1 MDACDPG
8 INIGN
13 LKRLVK
19 QNTGLELDLT
29 REQICDAYSSIQDGK
44 LPLPPMVLS
53 KDGKY
58 MLDRKSP
65 LTGKDFEV
73 LFGSDSTVSQLK
85 RVARKAGLASY
96 DNMTKA
102 EMVEAI
108 ESTLQSKNIREP
120 SRLHISAQRAVRKVS
135 VNNNNNYPNNLNVNN
150 TNGNGV
156 RNNNNLRKI
165 ANESNNLNRG
175 NGNRNGNGNNLAK
188 IANES
193 RNLNRGNGNRGNENR
208 GNGNRGNGNRGNGNR
223 GNGNRGN
230 ERPSI
235 NRTTAR
241 YVNAMLRKP
250 NARRNEDLARVLSA
264 ARNTGGGS
272 TQNLSRIIEAVRR
285 KPSTDGSTATM
296 LNKLMRAKTSGN
308 SNALQRAMK
317 EIEELKRRPVAARVN
332 NKQQKLAELEK
343 YAVNKASKLG
353 NQRLQFMNEAQK
365 HIKAYKNGEYG
376 SEFAKKQIFI
386 RYDQIYKK
394 RLNDMGFNEAAT
406 NLQKSTINAIG
417 NTKIKSKAV
426 ELLEEYKKTG
436 STPIRNSIIKL
447 KSLDENLRSKE
458 ESVVKLFGNR
468 KPLNSERDEAL
479 QNIQSYNMRNGLAK
493 INKQIEEKKKERG
506 VEFNKMIVND
516 TYKNVPSNVKTTLR
530 NKYVSGELNSN
541 GVKRGLNNALEETAG
556 VFKGLENK
564 IKNLESKLG
573 DSKLTATQR
582 NALKKEVN
590 NLKLKRNTN
599 LKNMNVMREQLGN
612 MKATVNTK
620 NRNIER
626 LKIKQE
632 NANAEIKSLRNKLQ
646 KNKNLSNGE
655 KRALQEQLNNAMK
668 NRASINNR
676 LEKSELEKKQYM
688 REMNTLAGNVRNIT
702 KQKENANKEIANL
715 RNKLQKNKNLSNG
728 EKRALQE
735 QLNNAMKNRA
745 SINNR
750 LEKSESE
757 KKQYMREMNTLA
769 GNVRNITKQKENANK
784 EIANL
789 KKKLNS
795 GTISNAER
803 KGLENQLAKAWGEAL
818 VTGEQLKKLQEEKKS
833 FNAEIKKAKM
843 NVKAARTA
851 QSKANKNRNTKVAD
865 AQKKAEESIKS
876 AQNNASRVKE
886 NANARVARV
895 TQNANDRVAKVTQ
908 NANDRV
914 AAAQAIAQER
924 MNALRVQA
932 NQEVANAKHKANAA
946 SRAASKAEENVA
958 RLQSAAGTA
967 EKILLEQRATVNRLE
982 RELQSAKNIS
992 EEQREKLEKEL
1003 STERLQVA
1011 QASAAANKA
1020 KKNAEAAVA
1029 ESRNL
1034 VAKASVAAN
1043 KASMRAAE
1051 AEQAK
1056 LAAENERQKALGN
1069 KAKANEARKKANLLR
1084 EEANL
1089 LRAKAQAEANEAR
1102 KKANAANA
1110 KANEISEKLAQANL
1124 NKAEMNNLIKQK
1136 NAFLENRQK
1145 EMQKQI
1151 NAITSEYTTYKTQKN
1166 RIVRN
1171 GANREADQRNR
1182 IKALESKRNE
1192 LQAEFNLAKQRIAVK
1207 NADLLKKINQIKQ
1220 TQSNLAML
1228 QKELNNTKTA
1238 SAAEKNA
1245 IEKRLEKEKQN
1256 LSNQFTRTRTLLS
1269 STKAEL
1275 NKITRNRSI
1284 LFKELQNRSGT
1295 LSQTRAEL
1303 NELQRQLE
1311 ETRKILQNTQ
1321 NNLGQLA
1328 LAEQRARG
1336 QRNTLSKT
1344 LAQVRG
1350 QRQNLRRRNVAS
1362 QKVITGLTQQRRN
1375 AQRGINALRAQTRNL
1390 EQRRLAENRS
1400 TNSTFNASAAF
1411 NRQMKGVAARQ
1422 RWQSLKPKATM
1433 VRAAQ
1438 LGVGKAL
1445 REKLL
1450 KNVDT
1455 TNINGKL
1462 VVNGG
1467 FMGSERRALK
1477 KEVQDPMTG
1486 LNRLRAI
1493 EKMILNRKTNRNS
1506 TILGRRR
1513 MNRTLRLAGSSINNK
1528 FSFASNN
1535 TPAQSRSQLLK
1546 QNNAWAGGPAAE
1558 ARIRGQAF
1566 AS

>member
-120 SRLHISAQRAVRKVS
+120 IRLHISAQRAVRKVS

-150 TNGNGV
+150 ANGNGV

-188 IANES
+188 IANET
-193 RNLNRGNGNRGNENR
+193 RNLNRGNGNRGNE
-208 GNGNRGNGNRGNGNR
+208 
-223 GNGNRGN
+223 
-230 ERPSI
+230 RPPV

-317 EIEELKRRPVAARVN
+317 EIEELKRRPVAAPAARVN

-353 NQRLQFMNEAQK
+353 NNRMEFLNETEK
-365 HIKAYKNGEYG
+365 YIKGYKNGQYMHNA
-376 SEFAKKQIFI
+376 AKSRIAAK
-386 RYDQIYKK
+386 YDEIYKK
-394 RLNDMGFNEAAT
+394 RLNGSKMEKVVSELGANT
-406 NLQKSTINAIG
+406 NKIV
-417 NTKIKSKAV
+417 NTRIQAKAK
-426 ELLEEYKKTG
+426 ELLEQYKATG

-458 ESVVKLFGNR
+458 DSVVKLFGNR

-506 VEFNKMIVND
+506 VEFNTMIVNA

-530 NKYVSGELNSN
+530 NKYVSGELNRN
-541 GVKRGLNNALEETAG
+541 DVKRGLNKALKKTTDIL
-556 VFKGLENK
+556 KNLENK
-564 IKNLESKLG
+564 IKKLENELG
-573 DSKLTATQR
+573 DSKLTPSER

-612 MKATVNTK
+612 MKTTVNTK

-626 LKIKQE
+626 LKIKQG
-632 NANAEIKSLRNKLQ
+632 NANAEIESLRNKL
-646 KNKNLSNGE
+646 KSNKNLSNGE
-655 KRALQEQLNNAMK
+655 KRALEEQLKNAMK
-668 NRASINNR
+668 NRANINER
-676 LEKSELEKKQYM
+676 LSKSESEKEQYM
-688 REMNTLAGNVRNIT
+688 REMNTLAGNVINIT

-728 EKRALQE
+728 EKRALEE
-735 QLNNAMKNRA
+735 QLKNAMINRA
-745 SINNR
+745 NLNTR
-750 LEKSESE
+750 LRKSEAE
-757 KKQYMREMNTLA
+757 KMQYMQEMYTLA
-769 GNVRNITKQKENANK
+769 GNVRNITKQKENANAQ
-784 EIANL
+784 I
-789 KKKLNS
+789 
-795 GTISNAER
+795 
-803 KGLENQLAKAWGEAL
+803 
-818 VTGEQLKKLQEEKKS
+818 
-833 FNAEIKKAKM
+833 
-843 NVKAARTA
+843 TA
-851 QSKANKNRNTKVAD
+851 KNR
-865 AQKKAEESIKS
+865 E
-876 AQNNASRVKE
+876 
-886 NANARVARV
+886 
-895 TQNANDRVAKVTQ
+895 
-908 NANDRV
+908 
-914 AAAQAIAQER
+914 
-924 MNALRVQA
+924 
-932 NQEVANAKHKANAA
+932 
-946 SRAASKAEENVA
+946 
-958 RLQSAAGTA
+958 
-967 EKILLEQRATVNRLE
+967 
-982 RELQSAKNIS
+982 
-992 EEQREKLEKEL
+992 
-1003 STERLQVA
+1003 
-1011 QASAAANKA
+1011 
-1020 KKNAEAAVA
+1020 
-1029 ESRNL
+1029 
-1034 VAKASVAAN
+1034 
-1043 KASMRAAE
+1043 
-1051 AEQAK
+1051 
-1056 LAAENERQKALGN
+1056 
-1069 KAKANEARKKANLLR
+1069 
-1084 EEANL
+1084 
-1089 LRAKAQAEANEAR
+1089 
-1102 KKANAANA
+1102 
-1110 KANEISEKLAQANL
+1110 
-1124 NKAEMNNLIKQK
+1124 
-1136 NAFLENRQK
+1136 
-1145 EMQKQI
+1145 
-1151 NAITSEYTTYKTQKN
+1151 
-1166 RIVRN
+1166 
-1171 GANREADQRNR
+1171 
-1182 IKALESKRNE
+1182 
-1192 LQAEFNLAKQRIAVK
+1192 
-1207 NADLLKKINQIKQ
+1207 INQIKKNMAAAG
-1220 TQSNLAML
+1220 SMSMA
-1228 QKELNNTKTA
+1228 QKEKLRQNLEKAQQEKANISNQLSRFRSELEMAKKRLDEERKIKGDKIQSLEFNATKARQERNNLKQKRNVNLKNMNVMREQLGNLKVNRNVLAAEAQRRQNALNEAAKKETEITKKLGESNASIKKLTA
-1238 SAAEKNA
+1238 QRDELLEKGELNAAEKANLQRIRNELKAERNTKNNEIKQLQTLSNNREKELEKISTNLNVATRELNRSMALISTQEKSLEAKNKNLKARQNQVGELYEEQKGLKKLIETLETQATEINEQIQQQTKKLANSASEINRLQKQLNNATEARARNIQTMQMRHAENIGAATAQIEELTKKVQERNA
-1245 IEKRLEKEKQN
+1245 IIKRSKVVGKWQGTAVRGLGTQLRNTRTNLTRAQKEIGVARGVVSGLRRQRQN
-1256 LSNQFTRTRTLLS
+1256 LQ
-1269 STKAEL
+1269 
-1275 NKITRNRSI
+1275 
-1284 LFKELQNRSGT
+1284 
-1295 LSQTRAEL
+1295 
-1303 NELQRQLE
+1303 
-1311 ETRKILQNTQ
+1311 
-1321 NNLGQLA
+1321 
-1328 LAEQRARG
+1328 G
-1336 QRNTLSKT
+1336 QRNTLFGKLT
-1344 LAQVRG
+1344 QVRG
-1350 QRQNLRRRNVAS
+1350 
-1362 QKVITGLTQQRRN
+1362 QRRN

-1400 TNSTFNASAAF
+1400 TNNTFNASAAF

-1433 VRAAQ
+1433 VGAAQ

-1455 TNINGKL
+1455 TNINGKH
-1462 VVNGG
+1462 VVDGKGKGIIPLPGG
-1467 FMGSERRALK
+1467 ERRDLK

-1493 EKMILNRKTNRNS
+1493 EKMILNRKTNRNN
-1506 TILGRRR
+1506 TILRRRR
-1513 MNRTLRLAGSSINNK
+1513 MNTTLGLAGSAVKNN
-1528 FSFASNN
+1528 FSFANSN

-1546 QNNAWAGGPAAE
+1546 QNNAWESGPAAE
-1558 ARIRGQAF
+1558 DRIRGQAF

>member
-120 SRLHISAQRAVRKVS
+120 IRLHISAQRAVRKVS

-150 TNGNGV
+150 ANGNGV

-417 NTKIKSKAV
+417 NTKIKYKAV

-599 LKNMNVMREQLGN
+599 LKNMNVMRQQLGN

-676 LEKSELEKKQYM
+676 LEKSEL
-688 REMNTLAGNVRNIT
+688 
-702 KQKENANKEIANL
+702 
-715 RNKLQKNKNLSNG
+715 
-728 EKRALQE
+728 
-735 QLNNAMKNRA
+735 
-745 SINNR
+745 
-750 LEKSESE
+750 E

-851 QSKANKNRNTKVAD
+851 QSKANKNRNTKVAE

-876 AQNNASRVKE
+876 AQNNASIKIKQATNKVKNLQSQLNARTNLTPNQGTTLKKQINNAKENAARVKE

-1151 NAITSEYTTYKTQKN
+1151 NAITSEYTTYKTQTN

-1275 NKITRNRSI
+1275 NKITR
-1284 LFKELQNRSGT
+1284 K
-1295 LSQTRAEL
+1295 
-1303 NELQRQLE
+1303 
-1311 ETRKILQNTQ
+1311 
-1321 NNLGQLA
+1321 
-1328 LAEQRARG
+1328 
-1336 QRNTLSKT
+1336 
-1344 LAQVRG
+1344 
-1350 QRQNLRRRNVAS
+1350 
-1362 QKVITGLTQQRRN
+1362 
-1375 AQRGINALRAQTRNL
+1375 
-1390 EQRRLAENRS
+1390 
-1400 TNSTFNASAAF
+1400 
-1411 NRQMKGVAARQ
+1411 
-1422 RWQSLKPKATM
+1422 
-1433 VRAAQ
+1433 
-1438 LGVGKAL
+1438 
-1445 REKLL
+1445 
-1450 KNVDT
+1450 
-1455 TNINGKL
+1455 
-1462 VVNGG
+1462 
-1467 FMGSERRALK
+1467 
-1477 KEVQDPMTG
+1477 
-1486 LNRLRAI
+1486 
-1493 EKMILNRKTNRNS
+1493 
-1506 TILGRRR
+1506 
-1513 MNRTLRLAGSSINNK
+1513 
-1528 FSFASNN
+1528 
-1535 TPAQSRSQLLK
+1535 
-1546 QNNAWAGGPAAE
+1546 
-1558 ARIRGQAF
+1558 
-1566 AS
+1566 

>member
-96 DNMTKA
+96 DKMTKA

-120 SRLHISAQRAVRKVS
+120 IRLHISAQRAVRKVS

-150 TNGNGV
+150 ANGNGV

-165 ANESNNLNRG
+165 ANETNNLNRG
-175 NGNRNGNGNNLAK
+175 NL
-188 IANES
+188 
-193 RNLNRGNGNRGNENR
+193 
-208 GNGNRGNGNRGNGNR
+208 NRGNGNRGNGNR

-230 ERPSI
+230 ERPPV

-506 VEFNKMIVND
+506 VEFNKKIEND

-676 LEKSELEKKQYM
+676 LEKSE
-688 REMNTLAGNVRNIT
+688 
-702 KQKENANKEIANL
+702 
-715 RNKLQKNKNLSNG
+715 S
-728 EKRALQE
+728 
-735 QLNNAMKNRA
+735 
-745 SINNR
+745 
-750 LEKSESE
+750 
-757 KKQYMREMNTLA
+757 
-769 GNVRNITKQKENANK
+769 
-784 EIANL
+784 
-789 KKKLNS
+789 
-795 GTISNAER
+795 
-803 KGLENQLAKAWGEAL
+803 
-818 VTGEQLKKLQEEKKS
+818 
-833 FNAEIKKAKM
+833 
-843 NVKAARTA
+843 
-851 QSKANKNRNTKVAD
+851 
-865 AQKKAEESIKS
+865 
-876 AQNNASRVKE
+876 
-886 NANARVARV
+886 
-895 TQNANDRVAKVTQ
+895 
-908 NANDRV
+908 
-914 AAAQAIAQER
+914 
-924 MNALRVQA
+924 
-932 NQEVANAKHKANAA
+932 
-946 SRAASKAEENVA
+946 
-958 RLQSAAGTA
+958 
-967 EKILLEQRATVNRLE
+967 
-982 RELQSAKNIS
+982 
-992 EEQREKLEKEL
+992 
-1003 STERLQVA
+1003 
-1011 QASAAANKA
+1011 
-1020 KKNAEAAVA
+1020 
-1029 ESRNL
+1029 
-1034 VAKASVAAN
+1034 
-1043 KASMRAAE
+1043 
-1051 AEQAK
+1051 
-1056 LAAENERQKALGN
+1056 
-1069 KAKANEARKKANLLR
+1069 
-1084 EEANL
+1084 
-1089 LRAKAQAEANEAR
+1089 
-1102 KKANAANA
+1102 
-1110 KANEISEKLAQANL
+1110 
-1124 NKAEMNNLIKQK
+1124 
-1136 NAFLENRQK
+1136 
-1145 EMQKQI
+1145 
-1151 NAITSEYTTYKTQKN
+1151 KTQT
-1166 RIVRN
+1166 
-1171 GANREADQRNR
+1171 
-1182 IKALESKRNE
+1182 
-1192 LQAEFNLAKQRIAVK
+1192 
-1207 NADLLKKINQIKQ
+1207 KK
-1220 TQSNLAML
+1220 
-1228 QKELNNTKTA
+1228 
-1238 SAAEKNA
+1238 
-1245 IEKRLEKEKQN
+1245 
-1256 LSNQFTRTRTLLS
+1256 
-1269 STKAEL
+1269 
-1275 NKITRNRSI
+1275 
-1284 LFKELQNRSGT
+1284 
-1295 LSQTRAEL
+1295 
-1303 NELQRQLE
+1303 
-1311 ETRKILQNTQ
+1311 
-1321 NNLGQLA
+1321 
-1328 LAEQRARG
+1328 
-1336 QRNTLSKT
+1336 
-1344 LAQVRG
+1344 
-1350 QRQNLRRRNVAS
+1350 
-1362 QKVITGLTQQRRN
+1362 
-1375 AQRGINALRAQTRNL
+1375 
-1390 EQRRLAENRS
+1390 
-1400 TNSTFNASAAF
+1400 
-1411 NRQMKGVAARQ
+1411 
-1422 RWQSLKPKATM
+1422 
-1433 VRAAQ
+1433 
-1438 LGVGKAL
+1438 
-1445 REKLL
+1445 
-1450 KNVDT
+1450 
-1455 TNINGKL
+1455 
-1462 VVNGG
+1462 
-1467 FMGSERRALK
+1467 
-1477 KEVQDPMTG
+1477 
-1486 LNRLRAI
+1486 
-1493 EKMILNRKTNRNS
+1493 
-1506 TILGRRR
+1506 
-1513 MNRTLRLAGSSINNK
+1513 
-1528 FSFASNN
+1528 
-1535 TPAQSRSQLLK
+1535 
-1546 QNNAWAGGPAAE
+1546 
-1558 ARIRGQAF
+1558 
-1566 AS
+1566 

>member
-120 SRLHISAQRAVRKVS
+120 IRLHISAQRAVRKVS

-150 TNGNGV
+150 ANGNGV

-193 RNLNRGNGNRGNENR
+193 RNLNRGNGNRGNE
-208 GNGNRGNGNRGNGNR
+208 NRGNGNR

-332 NKQQKLAELEK
+332 NKQQKIAELEK

-353 NQRLQFMNEAQK
+353 DQRLQFMNEAQK
-365 HIKAYKNGEYG
+365 YVNGYKNGQYMHNA
-376 SEFAKKQIFI
+376 AKSRIAAK
-386 RYDQIYKK
+386 YDEIYKK
-394 RLNDMGFNEAAT
+394 RLNGSKMEKVVSELGANT
-406 NLQKSTINAIG
+406 NKIV
-417 NTKIKSKAV
+417 NTRIQAKAK
-426 ELLEEYKKTG
+426 ELLEQYKATG

-458 ESVVKLFGNR
+458 DSVVKLFGNR

-479 QNIQSYNMRNGLAK
+479 QNIQSYNMRNGLPK

-506 VEFNKMIVND
+506 VEFNTMIVND

-530 NKYVSGELNSN
+530 NKYVSGELNRN
-541 GVKRGLNNALEETAG
+541 DVKRGLNKALKKTTDIL
-556 VFKGLENK
+556 KNLENK
-564 IKNLESKLG
+564 IKKLESELG
-573 DSKLTATQR
+573 DSKLTPSER

-612 MKATVNTK
+612 MKTTVNTK

-626 LKIKQE
+626 LKIKQG
-632 NANAEIKSLRNKLQ
+632 NANAEIESLRNKL
-646 KNKNLSNGE
+646 KSNKNLSNGE
-655 KRALQEQLNNAMK
+655 KRALEEQLKNAMK
-668 NRASINNR
+668 NRANINER
-676 LEKSELEKKQYM
+676 LSKSESEKEQYM
-688 REMNTLAGNVRNIT
+688 REMNTLAGNVRNITKQKENANAEIESLRNKLKSNKNLSNGEKRALEEQLKNAMKNRANINERLSKSESEKEQYMREMNTLAGNVRNITKQKENANAEIESLRNKLKSNKNLSNGEKRALEEQLKNAMKNRANINERLSKSESEKEQYMREMNTLAGNVINIT

-728 EKRALQE
+728 EKRALEE
-735 QLNNAMKNRA
+735 QLKNAMINRA
-745 SINNR
+745 NLNTR
-750 LEKSESE
+750 LRKSEAE
-757 KKQYMREMNTLA
+757 KMQYMQEMYTLA
-769 GNVRNITKQKENANK
+769 GNVRNITKQKENANAQ
-784 EIANL
+784 I
-789 KKKLNS
+789 
-795 GTISNAER
+795 
-803 KGLENQLAKAWGEAL
+803 
-818 VTGEQLKKLQEEKKS
+818 
-833 FNAEIKKAKM
+833 
-843 NVKAARTA
+843 TA
-851 QSKANKNRNTKVAD
+851 KNR
-865 AQKKAEESIKS
+865 E
-876 AQNNASRVKE
+876 
-886 NANARVARV
+886 
-895 TQNANDRVAKVTQ
+895 
-908 NANDRV
+908 
-914 AAAQAIAQER
+914 
-924 MNALRVQA
+924 
-932 NQEVANAKHKANAA
+932 
-946 SRAASKAEENVA
+946 
-958 RLQSAAGTA
+958 
-967 EKILLEQRATVNRLE
+967 
-982 RELQSAKNIS
+982 
-992 EEQREKLEKEL
+992 
-1003 STERLQVA
+1003 
-1011 QASAAANKA
+1011 
-1020 KKNAEAAVA
+1020 
-1029 ESRNL
+1029 
-1034 VAKASVAAN
+1034 
-1043 KASMRAAE
+1043 
-1051 AEQAK
+1051 
-1056 LAAENERQKALGN
+1056 
-1069 KAKANEARKKANLLR
+1069 
-1084 EEANL
+1084 
-1089 LRAKAQAEANEAR
+1089 
-1102 KKANAANA
+1102 
-1110 KANEISEKLAQANL
+1110 
-1124 NKAEMNNLIKQK
+1124 
-1136 NAFLENRQK
+1136 
-1145 EMQKQI
+1145 
-1151 NAITSEYTTYKTQKN
+1151 
-1166 RIVRN
+1166 
-1171 GANREADQRNR
+1171 
-1182 IKALESKRNE
+1182 
-1192 LQAEFNLAKQRIAVK
+1192 
-1207 NADLLKKINQIKQ
+1207 INQIKKNMAAAG
-1220 TQSNLAML
+1220 SMSMA
-1228 QKELNNTKTA
+1228 QKEKLRQNLEKAQQEKANISNQLSRFRSELEMAKKRLDEERKIKGDKIQSLEFNATKARQERNNLKQKRNVNLKNMNVMREQLGNLKVNRNVLAAEAQRRQNALNEAAKKETEITKKLGESNASIKKLTA
-1238 SAAEKNA
+1238 QRDELLEKGELNAAEKANLQRIRNELKAERNTKNNEIKQLQTLSNNREKELEKISTNLNVATRELNRSMALISTQERSLEAKNKNLNARQNQVGELYEEQKGLKKLIETLETQATEINEQIQQQTKKLANSASEINRLLKQLNNATEARARNIQTMQMRHAENIGAATAQIEELTKKVQERNA
-1245 IEKRLEKEKQN
+1245 IIKRSKVVGKWQGTAVRGLGTQLRNTRTNLTRAQKEIGVARGVVSGLRRQRQN
-1256 LSNQFTRTRTLLS
+1256 LQ
-1269 STKAEL
+1269 
-1275 NKITRNRSI
+1275 
-1284 LFKELQNRSGT
+1284 
-1295 LSQTRAEL
+1295 
-1303 NELQRQLE
+1303 
-1311 ETRKILQNTQ
+1311 
-1321 NNLGQLA
+1321 
-1328 LAEQRARG
+1328 G
-1336 QRNTLSKT
+1336 QRNTLFGKLT
-1344 LAQVRG
+1344 QVRG
-1350 QRQNLRRRNVAS
+1350 QRR
-1362 QKVITGLTQQRRN
+1362 I

-1400 TNSTFNASAAF
+1400 TNNTFNASAAF

-1433 VRAAQ
+1433 VGAAQ

-1455 TNINGKL
+1455 TNINGKH
-1462 VVNGG
+1462 VVDGKGKGIIPLPGG
-1467 FMGSERRALK
+1467 ERRDLK

-1493 EKMILNRKTNRNS
+1493 EKMILNRKTNRN
-1506 TILGRRR
+1506 
-1513 MNRTLRLAGSSINNK
+1513 
-1528 FSFASNN
+1528 N
-1535 TPAQSRSQLLK
+1535 T
-1546 QNNAWAGGPAAE
+1546 
-1558 ARIRGQAF
+1558 
-1566 AS
+1566 

>member
-120 SRLHISAQRAVRKVS
+120 IRLHISAQRAVRKVS

-150 TNGNGV
+150 ANGNGV

-188 IANES
+188 IANET
-193 RNLNRGNGNRGNENR
+193 RNLNR

-230 ERPSI
+230 ERPPV

-317 EIEELKRRPVAARVN
+317 EIEELKRRPVAAPAARVN

-353 NQRLQFMNEAQK
+353 NNRMEFLNETEK
-365 HIKAYKNGEYG
+365 YIKGYKNGQYMHNA
-376 SEFAKKQIFI
+376 AKSRIAAK
-386 RYDQIYKK
+386 YDEIYKK
-394 RLNDMGFNEAAT
+394 RLNGSKMEKVVSELGANT
-406 NLQKSTINAIG
+406 NKIV
-417 NTKIKSKAV
+417 NTRIQAKAK
-426 ELLEEYKKTG
+426 ELLEQYKATG

-458 ESVVKLFGNR
+458 DSVVKLFGNR

-506 VEFNKMIVND
+506 VEFNTMIVNA

-530 NKYVSGELNSN
+530 NKYVSGELNRN
-541 GVKRGLNNALEETAG
+541 DVKRGLNKALKKTTDIL
-556 VFKGLENK
+556 KNLENK
-564 IKNLESKLG
+564 IKKLENELG
-573 DSKLTATQR
+573 DSKLTPSER

-612 MKATVNTK
+612 MKTTVNTK

-626 LKIKQE
+626 LKIKQG
-632 NANAEIKSLRNKLQ
+632 NANAEIESLRNKL
-646 KNKNLSNGE
+646 KSNKNLSNGE
-655 KRALQEQLNNAMK
+655 KRALEEQLKNAMK
-668 NRASINNR
+668 NRANINER
-676 LEKSELEKKQYM
+676 LSKSESEKEQYM
-688 REMNTLAGNVRNIT
+688 REMNTLAGNVINIT

-728 EKRALQE
+728 EKRALEE
-735 QLNNAMKNRA
+735 QLKNAMINRA
-745 SINNR
+745 NLNTR
-750 LEKSESE
+750 LRKSEAE
-757 KKQYMREMNTLA
+757 KMQYMQEMYTLA
-769 GNVRNITKQKENANK
+769 GNVRNITKQKENANAQ
-784 EIANL
+784 I
-789 KKKLNS
+789 
-795 GTISNAER
+795 
-803 KGLENQLAKAWGEAL
+803 
-818 VTGEQLKKLQEEKKS
+818 
-833 FNAEIKKAKM
+833 
-843 NVKAARTA
+843 TA
-851 QSKANKNRNTKVAD
+851 KNR
-865 AQKKAEESIKS
+865 E
-876 AQNNASRVKE
+876 
-886 NANARVARV
+886 
-895 TQNANDRVAKVTQ
+895 
-908 NANDRV
+908 
-914 AAAQAIAQER
+914 
-924 MNALRVQA
+924 
-932 NQEVANAKHKANAA
+932 
-946 SRAASKAEENVA
+946 
-958 RLQSAAGTA
+958 
-967 EKILLEQRATVNRLE
+967 
-982 RELQSAKNIS
+982 
-992 EEQREKLEKEL
+992 
-1003 STERLQVA
+1003 
-1011 QASAAANKA
+1011 
-1020 KKNAEAAVA
+1020 
-1029 ESRNL
+1029 
-1034 VAKASVAAN
+1034 
-1043 KASMRAAE
+1043 
-1051 AEQAK
+1051 
-1056 LAAENERQKALGN
+1056 
-1069 KAKANEARKKANLLR
+1069 
-1084 EEANL
+1084 
-1089 LRAKAQAEANEAR
+1089 
-1102 KKANAANA
+1102 
-1110 KANEISEKLAQANL
+1110 
-1124 NKAEMNNLIKQK
+1124 
-1136 NAFLENRQK
+1136 
-1145 EMQKQI
+1145 
-1151 NAITSEYTTYKTQKN
+1151 
-1166 RIVRN
+1166 
-1171 GANREADQRNR
+1171 
-1182 IKALESKRNE
+1182 
-1192 LQAEFNLAKQRIAVK
+1192 
-1207 NADLLKKINQIKQ
+1207 INQIKKNMAAAG
-1220 TQSNLAML
+1220 SMSMA
-1228 QKELNNTKTA
+1228 QKEKLRQNLEKAQQEKANISNQLSRFRSELEMAKKRLDEERKIKGDKIQSLEFNATKARQERNNLKQKRNVNLKNMNVMREQLGNLKVNRNVLAAEAQRRQNALNEAAKKETEITKKLGESNASIKKLTA
-1238 SAAEKNA
+1238 QRDELLEKGELNAAEKANLQRIRNELKAERNTKNNEIKQLQTLSNNREKELEKISTNLNVATRELNRSMALISTQEKSLEAKNKNLKARQNQVGELYEEQKGLKKLIETLETQATEINEQIQQQTKKLANSASEINRLQKQLNNATEARARNIQTMQMRHAENIGAATAQIEELTKKVQERNA
-1245 IEKRLEKEKQN
+1245 IIKRSKVVGKWQGTAVRGLGTQLRNTRTNLTRAQKEIGVARGVVSGLRRQRQN
-1256 LSNQFTRTRTLLS
+1256 LQ
-1269 STKAEL
+1269 
-1275 NKITRNRSI
+1275 
-1284 LFKELQNRSGT
+1284 
-1295 LSQTRAEL
+1295 
-1303 NELQRQLE
+1303 
-1311 ETRKILQNTQ
+1311 
-1321 NNLGQLA
+1321 
-1328 LAEQRARG
+1328 G
-1336 QRNTLSKT
+1336 QRNTLFGKLT
-1344 LAQVRG
+1344 QVRG
-1350 QRQNLRRRNVAS
+1350 
-1362 QKVITGLTQQRRN
+1362 QRRN

-1400 TNSTFNASAAF
+1400 TNNTFNASAAF

-1433 VRAAQ
+1433 VGAAQ

-1455 TNINGKL
+1455 TNINGKH
-1462 VVNGG
+1462 VVDGKGKGIIPLPGG
-1467 FMGSERRALK
+1467 ERRDLK

-1493 EKMILNRKTNRNS
+1493 EKMILNRKTNRNN
-1506 TILGRRR
+1506 TILRRRR
-1513 MNRTLRLAGSSINNK
+1513 MNTTLGLAGSAVKNN
-1528 FSFASNN
+1528 FSFANSN

-1546 QNNAWAGGPAAE
+1546 QNNAWESGPAAE
-1558 ARIRGQAF
+1558 DRIRGQAF

>member
-96 DNMTKA
+96 DKMTKA

-120 SRLHISAQRAVRKVS
+120 IRLHISAQRAVRKVS

-150 TNGNGV
+150 ANGNGV

-193 RNLNRGNGNRGNENR
+193 RNLNRGNGNRGN
-208 GNGNRGNGNRGNGNR
+208 GNRGNGNR

-241 YVNAMLRKP
+241 FVNAMLRKP

-285 KPSTDGSTATM
+285 KPTTDGSTATM

-308 SNALQRAMK
+308 SNAHQRAMK

-332 NKQQKLAELEK
+332 NKQQKLAELKK

-447 KSLDENLRSKE
+447 KSLDENLGSKE
-458 ESVVKLFGNR
+458 DSVVKLFGNR

-506 VEFNKMIVND
+506 VEFNTMIVNA

-530 NKYVSGELNSN
+530 NKYVSGELNRN
-541 GVKRGLNNALEETAG
+541 DVKRGLNKALKKTTDIL
-556 VFKGLENK
+556 KNLENK
-564 IKNLESKLG
+564 IKKLENELG
-573 DSKLTATQR
+573 DSKLTPSER

-612 MKATVNTK
+612 MKTTVNTK

-626 LKIKQE
+626 LKIKQG
-632 NANAEIKSLRNKLQ
+632 NANAEIESLRNKL
-646 KNKNLSNGE
+646 KSNKNLSNGE
-655 KRALQEQLNNAMK
+655 KRALEEQLKNAMK
-668 NRASINNR
+668 NRANINER
-676 LEKSELEKKQYM
+676 LSKSESEKEQYM

-728 EKRALQE
+728 EKRALEE
-735 QLNNAMKNRA
+735 QLKNAMINRA
-745 SINNR
+745 NLNTR
-750 LEKSESE
+750 LRKSEAE
-757 KKQYMREMNTLA
+757 KMQYMQEMYTLA
-769 GNVRNITKQKENANK
+769 GNVRNITKQKENANAQ
-784 EIANL
+784 I
-789 KKKLNS
+789 
-795 GTISNAER
+795 
-803 KGLENQLAKAWGEAL
+803 
-818 VTGEQLKKLQEEKKS
+818 
-833 FNAEIKKAKM
+833 
-843 NVKAARTA
+843 TA
-851 QSKANKNRNTKVAD
+851 KNR
-865 AQKKAEESIKS
+865 E
-876 AQNNASRVKE
+876 
-886 NANARVARV
+886 
-895 TQNANDRVAKVTQ
+895 
-908 NANDRV
+908 
-914 AAAQAIAQER
+914 
-924 MNALRVQA
+924 
-932 NQEVANAKHKANAA
+932 
-946 SRAASKAEENVA
+946 
-958 RLQSAAGTA
+958 
-967 EKILLEQRATVNRLE
+967 
-982 RELQSAKNIS
+982 
-992 EEQREKLEKEL
+992 
-1003 STERLQVA
+1003 
-1011 QASAAANKA
+1011 
-1020 KKNAEAAVA
+1020 
-1029 ESRNL
+1029 
-1034 VAKASVAAN
+1034 
-1043 KASMRAAE
+1043 
-1051 AEQAK
+1051 
-1056 LAAENERQKALGN
+1056 
-1069 KAKANEARKKANLLR
+1069 
-1084 EEANL
+1084 
-1089 LRAKAQAEANEAR
+1089 
-1102 KKANAANA
+1102 
-1110 KANEISEKLAQANL
+1110 
-1124 NKAEMNNLIKQK
+1124 
-1136 NAFLENRQK
+1136 
-1145 EMQKQI
+1145 
-1151 NAITSEYTTYKTQKN
+1151 
-1166 RIVRN
+1166 
-1171 GANREADQRNR
+1171 
-1182 IKALESKRNE
+1182 
-1192 LQAEFNLAKQRIAVK
+1192 
-1207 NADLLKKINQIKQ
+1207 INQIKKNMAAAG
-1220 TQSNLAML
+1220 SMSMA
-1228 QKELNNTKTA
+1228 QKEKLRQNLEKAQQEKANISNQLSRFRSELEMAKKRLDEERKIKGDKIQSLEFNATKARQERNNLKQKRNVNLKNMNVMREQLGNLKVNRNVLAAEAQRRQNALNEAAKKETEITKKLGESNASIKKLTA
-1238 SAAEKNA
+1238 QRDELLEKGELNAAEKANLQRIRNELKAERNTKNNEIKQLQTLSNNREKELEKISTNLNVATRELNRSMALISTQEKSLEAKNKNLKARQNQVGELYEEQKGLKKLIETLETQATEINEQIQQQTKKLANSASEINRLQKQLNNATEARARNIQTMQMRHAENIGAATAQIEELTKKVQERNA
-1245 IEKRLEKEKQN
+1245 IIKRSKVVGKWQGTAVRGLGTQLRNTRTNLTRAQKEIGVARGVVSGLRRQRQN
-1256 LSNQFTRTRTLLS
+1256 LQ
-1269 STKAEL
+1269 
-1275 NKITRNRSI
+1275 
-1284 LFKELQNRSGT
+1284 
-1295 LSQTRAEL
+1295 
-1303 NELQRQLE
+1303 
-1311 ETRKILQNTQ
+1311 
-1321 NNLGQLA
+1321 
-1328 LAEQRARG
+1328 G
-1336 QRNTLSKT
+1336 QRNTLFGKLT
-1344 LAQVRG
+1344 QVRG
-1350 QRQNLRRRNVAS
+1350 
-1362 QKVITGLTQQRRN
+1362 QRRN

-1400 TNSTFNASAAF
+1400 TNNTFNASAAF

-1433 VRAAQ
+1433 VGAAQ

-1455 TNINGKL
+1455 TNINGKH
-1462 VVNGG
+1462 VVDGKGKGIIPLPGG
-1467 FMGSERRALK
+1467 ERRDLK

-1493 EKMILNRKTNRNS
+1493 EKMILNRKTNRNN
-1506 TILGRRR
+1506 TILRRRR
-1513 MNRTLRLAGSSINNK
+1513 MNTTLGLAGSAVKNN
-1528 FSFASNN
+1528 FSFANSN

-1546 QNNAWAGGPAAE
+1546 QNNAWESGPAAE
-1558 ARIRGQAF
+1558 DRIRGQAF

>member
-120 SRLHISAQRAVRKVS
+120 IRLHISAQRAVRKVS

-150 TNGNGV
+150 ANGNGV

-317 EIEELKRRPVAARVN
+317 AIEELKHRPVAARVN

-458 ESVVKLFGNR
+458 DSVVKLFGNR

-506 VEFNKMIVND
+506 VEFNTMIVNA

-530 NKYVSGELNSN
+530 NKYVSGELNRN
-541 GVKRGLNNALEETAG
+541 DVKRGLNKALKKTTDIL
-556 VFKGLENK
+556 KNLENK
-564 IKNLESKLG
+564 IKKLENELG
-573 DSKLTATQR
+573 DSKLTPSER

-612 MKATVNTK
+612 MKTTVNTK

-626 LKIKQE
+626 LKIKQG
-632 NANAEIKSLRNKLQ
+632 NANAEIESLRNKL
-646 KNKNLSNGE
+646 KSNKNLSNGE
-655 KRALQEQLNNAMK
+655 KRALEEQLKNAMK
-668 NRASINNR
+668 NRANINER
-676 LEKSELEKKQYM
+676 LSKSESEKEQYM
-688 REMNTLAGNVRNIT
+688 REMNTLAGNVRNITKQKENANAEIESLRNKLKSNKNLSNGEKRALEEQLKNAMKNRANINERLSKSESEKEQYMREMNTLAGNVINIT

-728 EKRALQE
+728 EKRALEE
-735 QLNNAMKNRA
+735 QLKNAMINRA
-745 SINNR
+745 NLNTR
-750 LEKSESE
+750 LRKSEAE
-757 KKQYMREMNTLA
+757 KMQYMQEMYTLA
-769 GNVRNITKQKENANK
+769 GNVRNITKQKENANAQ
-784 EIANL
+784 I
-789 KKKLNS
+789 
-795 GTISNAER
+795 
-803 KGLENQLAKAWGEAL
+803 
-818 VTGEQLKKLQEEKKS
+818 
-833 FNAEIKKAKM
+833 
-843 NVKAARTA
+843 TA
-851 QSKANKNRNTKVAD
+851 KNR
-865 AQKKAEESIKS
+865 E
-876 AQNNASRVKE
+876 
-886 NANARVARV
+886 
-895 TQNANDRVAKVTQ
+895 
-908 NANDRV
+908 
-914 AAAQAIAQER
+914 
-924 MNALRVQA
+924 
-932 NQEVANAKHKANAA
+932 
-946 SRAASKAEENVA
+946 
-958 RLQSAAGTA
+958 
-967 EKILLEQRATVNRLE
+967 
-982 RELQSAKNIS
+982 
-992 EEQREKLEKEL
+992 
-1003 STERLQVA
+1003 
-1011 QASAAANKA
+1011 
-1020 KKNAEAAVA
+1020 
-1029 ESRNL
+1029 
-1034 VAKASVAAN
+1034 
-1043 KASMRAAE
+1043 
-1051 AEQAK
+1051 
-1056 LAAENERQKALGN
+1056 
-1069 KAKANEARKKANLLR
+1069 
-1084 EEANL
+1084 
-1089 LRAKAQAEANEAR
+1089 
-1102 KKANAANA
+1102 
-1110 KANEISEKLAQANL
+1110 
-1124 NKAEMNNLIKQK
+1124 
-1136 NAFLENRQK
+1136 
-1145 EMQKQI
+1145 
-1151 NAITSEYTTYKTQKN
+1151 
-1166 RIVRN
+1166 
-1171 GANREADQRNR
+1171 
-1182 IKALESKRNE
+1182 
-1192 LQAEFNLAKQRIAVK
+1192 
-1207 NADLLKKINQIKQ
+1207 INQIKKNMAAAG
-1220 TQSNLAML
+1220 SMSMA
-1228 QKELNNTKTA
+1228 QKEKLRQNLEKAQQEKANISNQLSRFRSELEMAKKRLDEERKIKGDKIQSLEFNATKARQERNNLKQKRNVNLKNMNVMREQLGNLKVNRNVLAAEAQRRQNALNEAAKKETEITKKLGESNASIKKLTA
-1238 SAAEKNA
+1238 QRDELLEKGELNAAEKANLQRIRNELKAERNTKNNEIKQLQTLSNNREKELEKISTNLNVATRELNRSMALISTQEKSLEAKNKNLKARQNQVGELYEEQKGLKKLIETLETQATEINEQIQQQTKKLANSASEINRLQKQLNNATEARARNIQTMQMRHAENIGAATAQIEELTKKVQERNA
-1245 IEKRLEKEKQN
+1245 IIKRSKVVGKWQGTAVRGLGTQLRNTRTNLTRAQKEIGVARGVVSGLRRQRQN
-1256 LSNQFTRTRTLLS
+1256 LQ
-1269 STKAEL
+1269 
-1275 NKITRNRSI
+1275 
-1284 LFKELQNRSGT
+1284 
-1295 LSQTRAEL
+1295 
-1303 NELQRQLE
+1303 
-1311 ETRKILQNTQ
+1311 
-1321 NNLGQLA
+1321 
-1328 LAEQRARG
+1328 G
-1336 QRNTLSKT
+1336 QRNTLFGKLT
-1344 LAQVRG
+1344 QVRG
-1350 QRQNLRRRNVAS
+1350 
-1362 QKVITGLTQQRRN
+1362 QRRN

-1400 TNSTFNASAAF
+1400 TNNTFNASAAF

-1433 VRAAQ
+1433 VGAAQ

-1455 TNINGKL
+1455 TNINGKH
-1462 VVNGG
+1462 VVDGKGKGIIPLPGG
-1467 FMGSERRALK
+1467 ERRDLK

-1493 EKMILNRKTNRNS
+1493 EKMILNRKTNRNN
-1506 TILGRRR
+1506 TILRRRR
-1513 MNRTLRLAGSSINNK
+1513 MNTTLGLAGSAVKNN
-1528 FSFASNN
+1528 FSFANSN

-1546 QNNAWAGGPAAE
+1546 QNNAWESGPAAE
-1558 ARIRGQAF
+1558 DRIRGQAF